1 MKGQMKRERERER
14 GTAILITIIVIVAL
28 LGGGAVLVGMQVGS
42 TRSTEV
48 ARSNMT
54 ALYCAEAGL
63 NAARKPVLDAY
74 TADGTW
80 AGALG
85 SGTQPLW
92 LADPTIDHDLD
103 PGDSLTTDDFEITL
117 VDNDDEI
124 GFTATPLI
132 DNDLQIYVVST
143 CNKFPQNKKQVRE
156 LIRFKVSQQFYNSQA
171 GGIGGNNNAN
181 PNP

>member
-1 MKGQMKRERERER
+1 MKRQRER

-28 LGGGAVLVGMQVGS
+28 LGGGAVLVGMQIGS

-74 TADGTW
+74 TPDGTW
-80 AGALG
+80 GNALG
-85 SGTQPLW
+85 TGTQPTYVNNV
-92 LADPTIDHDLD
+92 AIDHDLD
-103 PGDSLTTDDFEITL
+103 PLDSLTTDDFQITL

-143 CNKFPQNKKQVRE
+143 CLKFPENKKQVKE
-156 LIRFKVSQQFYNSQA
+156 LIKFKVAQQYYNAQA